1 MSGVSGANNEVTP
14 QSPLGPG
21 PQTPHSTSREAARPS
36 QAWLSRGSAS
46 QIAPCP
52 YSGRGR
58 RSTRGRKN
66 RHVRVGQFG
75 RR

>member
-1 MSGVSGANNEVTP
+1 MSGMSGANNEVTP
-14 QSPLGPG
+14 QSPLRPG
-21 PQTPHSTSREAARPS
+21 PQTRHSISREAGGQG
-36 QAWLSRGSAS
+36 QAWLSRGSAG

-52 YSGRGR
+52 YSRRGR
-58 RSTRGRKN
+58 RSTWGRKN